1 MTNDKATKSIETQ
14 FEGPLTGARE
24 APVGI
29 VDAPVSPV
37 KKIK

>member
-1 MTNDKATKSIETQ
+1 MTDDKAIKSIETQ

-29 VDAPVSPV
+29 VDAPELPA